1 VTTTKN
7 PHDYAVVLPRVA
19 GKIEDELLALSNEGV
34 PDHTI
39 AEILVTTAGAMYTS
53 LLFMLDPVSDPGREG
68 FDIVRKELQDLIDV
82 SYKIQAG
89 EMTIPADD
97 VSVQAE

>member
-1 VTTTKN
+1 MTTTQN
-7 PHDYAVVLPRVA
+7 PHDYTVILPRLA
-19 GKIEDELLALSNEGV
+19 GKFEDELLALSNEGV

-39 AEILVTTAGAMYTS
+39 AEALVTTAGAMYTS
-53 LLFMLDPVSDPGREG
+53 LLFMLDPISDPGREG
-68 FDIVRKELQDLIDV
+68 FDTVRKELQNLIDV

>member
-1 VTTTKN
+1 MTTTQN

-39 AEILVTTAGAMYTS
+39 AETLVTTAGAMYTS

-68 FDIVRKELQDLIDV
+68 FDIVRKELQNLIDV